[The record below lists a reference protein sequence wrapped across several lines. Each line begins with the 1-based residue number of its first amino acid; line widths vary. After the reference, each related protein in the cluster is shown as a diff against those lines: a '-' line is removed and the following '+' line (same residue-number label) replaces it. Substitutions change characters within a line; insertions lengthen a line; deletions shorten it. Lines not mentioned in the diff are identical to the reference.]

1 MDDLLCISNDGEIRI
16 VRYENDLAPFLGLL
30 DERDQYFVNALV
42 VKVVF
47 RLVDNQWDKRRML
60 MEIGSMFAETTREPP
75 PPGVWFVRE
84 RLPSCGMQD
93 QLKPVR
99 SALGRRSA
107 TRPTGFEWLPQRR
120 IELSPHFVGAMIPGP
135 AHIQSKLGQGI
146 ESFDFRGQQA
156 VPGVAGTGKFAHD
169 FFF

>member
-60 MEIGSMFAETTREPP
+60 MEIGSMFAETTRDSASWRLVCTRASTFLWNAGSAETRSICS
-75 PPGVWFVRE
+75 RE
-84 RLPSCGMQD
+84 TVCN
-93 QLKPVR
+93 
-99 SALGRRSA
+99 
-107 TRPTGFEWLPQRR
+107 TTHGF
-120 IELSPHFVGAMIPGP
+120 
-135 AHIQSKLGQGI
+135 
-146 ESFDFRGQQA
+146 
-156 VPGVAGTGKFAHD
+156 
-169 FFF
+169 